1 MRGRLTA
8 GHALAFALGWMLRSG
23 PLGWAIFLTPIVL
36 LGWLWGRF
44 ESLPG
49 LVRWL
54 VAVAVVVVLARLLR
68 AQIRPFLEPDPPQP
82 PSSDPWATPREGW
95 R

>member
-1 MRGRLTA
+1 MKGRLL
-8 GHALAFALGWMLRSG
+8 LAFALGWMLRSG

-44 ESLPG
+44 EDLPA

-54 VAVAVVVVLARLLR
+54 VAVALVLVLARLLHR
-68 AQIRPFLEPDPPQP
+68 QLAPLLEDQP
-82 PSSDPWATPREGW
+82 GPGVPEGDPWAPPRGE